1 MDRSE
6 ALAHFGVKG
15 MRWGVRRNS
24 RTGFMKAV
32 RGPYKAKKIPREELT
47 IMQRRSAKLLMKAH
61 NIGKSGRQIKKGEK
75 AAARMIRRHGGMK
88 LGSAWYPDK
97 RMLEK
102 LEEQSIDDED

>member
-1 MDRSE
+1 MEREE

-24 RTGFMKAV
+24 RTGFLKTV
-32 RGPYKAKKIPREELT
+32 RGPYKAKKIPKEELT
-47 IMQRRSAKLLMKAH
+47 LMQRRTATLLIRAH
-61 NIGKSGRQIKKGEK
+61 DIGKSRKQIKKGEK
-75 AAARMIRRHGGMK
+75 AAAAMVRRHGGMK

-102 LEEQSIDDED
+102 LEDKQPS